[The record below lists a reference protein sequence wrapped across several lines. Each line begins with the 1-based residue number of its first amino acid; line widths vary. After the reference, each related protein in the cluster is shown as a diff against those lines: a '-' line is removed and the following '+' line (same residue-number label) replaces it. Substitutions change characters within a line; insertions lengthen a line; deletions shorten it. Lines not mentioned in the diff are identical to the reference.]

1 MHTVTCPGLSARSDR
16 HRVANRGR
24 HRSPPQTHGHVLH
37 PSSRQGALPPAPRSK
52 SLAWAGV
59 ERRLWEGPDGDDAPG
74 TDRAGSLAALPR
86 GSVPGWRTR
95 SPPAASGPARPS
107 QTPRVELG
115 RRGGHEDRAGSHH
128 GQTTHVSGWGA
139 GRALWLLPG
148 LRAKRHTGHERLDTS
163 QARPRRRGA
172 GAGAGSCK
180 AGRARPPHTRHAS
193 AERPRPAEARGQGK
207 DGAAAP
213 GRPRPAE
220 TDTHQT
226 AAAARHGGHLRGR
239 RHTGRGTALRCGMR
253 RAFRKEGRARHFHS

>member
-1 MHTVTCPGLSARSDR
+1 MRTTR
-16 HRVANRGR
+16 
-24 HRSPPQTHGHVLH
+24 
-37 PSSRQGALPPAPRSK
+37 
-52 SLAWAGV
+52 W
-59 ERRLWEGPDGDDAPG
+59 GP
-74 TDRAGSLAALPR
+74 DRAGSLAALPR

-115 RRGGHEDRAGSHH
+115 RRGGHEDRTGSHH

-148 LRAKRHTGHERLDTS
+148 LRAKRRTGHERLDTS
-163 QARPRRRGA
+163 QARLRRRGA
-172 GAGAGSCK
+172 GAGAGSCE
-180 AGRARPPHTRHAS
+180 AGPVHPPHTRHAS

-213 GRPRPAE
+213 GRPQPAE

-226 AAAARHGGHLRGR
+226 AAAARHGGHLHGR
-239 RHTGRGTALRCGMR
+239 RHAGRGTALRCGMK
-253 RAFRKEGRARHFHS
+253 RAFQKEGRARHFYS